1 MKYYLDIDRQPNF
14 QKIIITSAF
23 LHILFIAL
31 IAVPLKTKERE
42 YKSYFVD
49 LVTPVEIQEPP
60 WSALSD
66 TPLIKIKKATIAKP
80 PKKQQRNKTKLN
92 KTVTAESRVIKRDSK
107 IVKMAEEKKKTMPAR
122 LLQQIGKNNN
132 PSRGEFSI
140 KRDAHNPKGIS
151 LKEPVPAGTGYRG
164 SVFTAKKGLHKQEG
178 NIARKSKT
186 IRPDTVSMDKGYGLP
201 IFTGKEEEDFRKQRV
216 MIARVKG
223 SVQSGT
229 VTENSETD
237 LYGNSDIDA
246 MRDIE
251 FDSLEKTNGSEI
263 IEKPSITGGSPK
275 KETPH
280 GGQDGVFI
288 GNADFQGLGGNA
300 DNGNVLSSEISIQ
313 GVPLD
318 DLSACTNALDERK
331 LKKKILNVVGNSKG
345 CYNPASGKFLFIGTA
360 RFASFDMI
368 IMPEAG
374 RELSDR
380 CEELRNAFYCLTSAE

>member
-1 MKYYLDIDRQPNF
+1 MKYYLDIDRQPSF

-31 IAVPLKTKERE
+31 IAVPFKTKERE

-60 WSALSD
+60 RSALSD
-66 TPLIKIKKATIAKP
+66 TPLIKVKKATIAKP
-80 PKKQQRNKTKLN
+80 PKKQQRNKTKRN

-107 IVKMAEEKKKTMPAR
+107 IVQMAEEKKKAMPAR

-132 PSRGEFSI
+132 PSRGEFSV
-140 KRDAHNPKGIS
+140 KRDAHNPQGIS
-151 LKEPVPAGTGYRG
+151 LKEAVPAGTGYRG
-164 SVFTAKKGLHKQEG
+164 PVFTAKEGLHKQEG
-178 NIARKSKT
+178 NIARKSRT
-186 IRPDTVSMDKGYGLP
+186 IRSDTASMDKGYGLP
-201 IFTGKEEEDFRKQRV
+201 IFTGKKEEDFRKQRV
-216 MIARVKG
+216 MIARVNG

-237 LYGNSDIDA
+237 LHGNSDIDA

-263 IEKPSITGGSPK
+263 IAKPGITGGSPK
-275 KETPH
+275 KEIPY
-280 GGQDGVFI
+280 GGQDGVFS

-300 DNGNVLSSEISIQ
+300 DNGNALSSEISIQ

-345 CYNPASGKFLFIGTA
+345 CYNPAKGKFLFIGTA